1 MSGTAFDDIREDLSC
16 SKECTNPSSA
26 GIKARLK
33 GPKNLL
39 FWIVKRKAAE
49 FEKQLEKSKKEE
61 EIGGEAL
68 VSKRALTFDQLIF
81 TV

>member
-1 MSGTAFDDIREDLSC
+1 MTSGKTSRC

-26 GIKARLK
+26 GIKPRLK

-39 FWIVKRKAAE
+39 FWFVKRKAAE
-49 FEKQLEKSKKEE
+49 FEKRVEKSKKKE

-68 VSKRALTFDQLIF
+68 VSKPALTFDPPIL
-81 TV
+81 TVK